1 MVHLTTRFRD
11 GLQKADG
18 DCAVQELKEV
28 EGQGRDCAE
37 TKCRSDRAAGV
48 G

>member
-18 DCAVQELKEV
+18 DCAVQELKRLRVRV
-28 EGQGRDCAE
+28 ETARKQ
-37 TKCRSDRAAGV
+37 SLRAIV
-48 G
+48 LLV